1 MTDRQLRGT
10 LARIADDVTVVD
22 LGPRVRARS
31 RVLRRRRRVAAV
43 AAPVAGV
50 LVAAALLASPSEP
63 DAAPPAGPDQ
73 APTVELSQSSRGP
86 LGSAAVLGLVDSD
99 SGAAWVVTRGGRAA
113 TVSGPA
119 VALPGAP
126 PVLSADGSVLS
137 FGGAGTV
144 TALSTIDGEVTEV
157 PAPDGLNHLVSV
169 SPDGRTAAYAADNQV
184 DAVELT
190 LVPLDGSPHTTL
202 QVTTTGAAGELVP
215 VVWSDDGSAVLVLEG
230 LGATRVDLGA
240 TPRPTRGVYVKE
252 DLVLAH
258 GWAASPDLDR
268 FAMGATRTLAGGQRQ
283 WHVLDSES
291 GQTVEVISRP
301 TIDRLIGWTGDDRLV
316 WWLPTGDGYT
326 VLSTD
331 TAGES
336 PRRELRVVT
345 ELPNLVATWTE
356 ENG

>member
-10 LARIADDVTVVD
+10 LAQIADDVTVVD

-63 DAAPPAGPDQ
+63 EAAPPAGPRGV
-73 APTVELSQSSRGP
+73 PTVELSQASRDL
-86 LGSAAVLGLVDSD
+86 LGSGAVLGLVDSD
-99 SGAAWVVTRGGRAA
+99 SGTAWVVTRGGRAA
-113 TVSGPA
+113 TVTGPA

-126 PVLSADGSVLS
+126 PGLSADGTVLS
-137 FGGAGTV
+137 FGGSGQV
-144 TALSTIDGEVTEV
+144 TALSTVDGQATEL
-157 PAPDGLNHLVSV
+157 PAPDGLNHQVSV
-169 SPDGRTAAYAADNQV
+169 SPDGRTAAYAVDNQV
-184 DAVELT
+184 DAVQLT
-190 LVPLDGSPHTTL
+190 LVPLDGGQPTTVP
-202 QVTTTGAAGELVP
+202 VTTSGAAGELVP
-215 VVWSDDGSAVLVLEG
+215 VVWSDDGTAVLVLEG
-230 LGATRVDLGA
+230 LGATRVDLGS
-240 TPRPTRGVYVKE
+240 TPRPARGVHLRE

-258 GWAASPDLDR
+258 GWAASPDLAR

-291 GQTVEVISRP
+291 GRTVDAINRP
-301 TIDRLIGWTGDDRLV
+301 TVDRLIGWTGDDRLV

-331 TAGES
+331 TAGRS
-336 PRRELRVVT
+336 PRRELRVLSD
-345 ELPNLVATWTE
+345 LPNLVATWTE
-356 ENG
+356 DEG